1 MKPLFSFGPSLTAKL
16 IIFTII
22 SIGLMTIDH
31 RFDSLYPVRSVLS
44 LIVHPMQSFV
54 DLPVKASRWLSENLT
69 TRQQL
74 LKDNRKLR
82 SQQMLQ
88 NARLQKLSSL
98 GQENIRLREL
108 LTSASRFKEERVSIA
123 ELLSV
128 DLDPYKQQ
136 VVISK
141 GDIDGVYVGQP
152 LLDAN
157 GVMGQIT
164 HVNAVSATALLIS
177 DPSHAL
183 PVQISR
189 NGMRTLVVG
198 TGKADTLSLRH
209 IPASGDIQNGDIV
222 NTSGLG
228 GRFPPNYPVAQIN
241 HIERPPGKP
250 FAIVTAKPFAHLD
263 RSREVL
269 LVWQKST
276 LATTLAS
283 GK

>member
-1 MKPLFSFGPSLTAKL
+1 
-16 IIFTII
+16 
-22 SIGLMTIDH
+22 MTIDH

-54 DLPVKASRWLSENLT
+54 DLPVKAGLWLSENLT

-74 LKDNRKLR
+74 LEENRQLR

-98 GQENIRLREL
+98 AQENIRLRKL

-141 GDIDGVYVGQP
+141 GEVDGVYVGQP

-183 PVQISR
+183 PVQINR

-209 IPASGDIQNGDIV
+209 IPASGDIQKGDV
-222 NTSGLG
+222 VSTSGLG
-228 GRFPPNYPVAQIN
+228 GRFPSNYPVAQIT
-241 HIERPPGKP
+241 HIERPSGKP
-250 FAIVTAKPFAHLD
+250 FAVVTARPFAHLD

-269 LVWQKST
+269 LVWQKSY

-283 GK
+283 GN